1 MTANK
6 QNSHLDLTD
15 TDVQAA
21 FSLYADHDEVPYIS
35 DTRDLKAWLD
45 QVKIG
50 SESLVPK
57 RNAVRLDDDLLPG
70 HIILL
75 WRINFGTFT
84 TDSVFPKYFEYDY
97 GIDAKQALTDV
108 QEKGYAR
115 KLTARESLTHQN
127 AAQLKQ
133 LLKSKHVSG
142 FSKLKKAELMTT
154 VSEVYSEEELRS
166 LVDLRR
172 FELTEAGKE
181 LLHKYAAIVDK
192 HPKKKY

>member
-1 MTANK
+1 MTTNK

-57 RNAVRLDDDLLPG
+57 RNTVRLDDDLLPG

-97 GIDAKQALTDV
+97 GIDAKQALTGV

-115 KLTARESLTHQN
+115 KLTAQESLTHQN

-142 FSKLKKAELMTT
+142 FSKLKKTELMTT

-166 LVDLRR
+166 LVDLRG